1 MPIYAIWQVS
11 ADFLAFRFLRLA
23 GPSVIAI
30 ARQPA
35 QLCRA
40 VGMRSCTRAALAIVA
55 VAAAVPDASA
65 AGPSKRFPKLDAG
78 LEHRAV
84 VASTVRK
91 STVIVS
97 LRAGSDLPPELKKYA
112 RADRL
117 DSINA
122 LVLDLP
128 DSLLAGASTLAAVTH
143 VHGETI
149 VYASNF
155 RTGITSGAFFVRNNL
170 GFTGAGVSVAMVDS
184 GVGPHDDLT
193 TVKALDFVGSG
204 IQDEAGHGTHVA
216 GTLAGDGHDS
226 NGKLSGIAPGVSL
239 VSLKALDAQGS
250 GRLTDVLRALSWLA
264 KNAAAYNIRVVNL
277 SFGTPVTE
285 SYSEDP
291 LALATKALVDRG
303 VVVVVAAGNE
313 GLDDKG
319 HKVWGA
325 VTSPANAP
333 WVITVGAS
341 STMGTLT
348 RGDDQVADFSSRGPT
363 RINRAAKPDLV
374 ASGVGTVSTAAV
386 PSTEYSKCLV
396 AHPSCLAG
404 GFAGGSAPYMTLTG
418 TSMAAPVV
426 SGTVA
431 LMLQANPKLTPNL
444 VKAILMYTAEV
455 YPGFR
460 PLEEGAGFL
469 NSLGAVRL
477 ARFYKTARKGD
488 RAPVEPIWS
497 KQFFWGNHRITGGI
511 MVPSANAWDNKI
523 VWGAAK
529 TLGDDGDNIVWG
541 TSCGNS
547 DCGDN
552 IVWGTA
558 DGDNIVWG
566 TAGDGD
572 NIVWGTSDGDN
583 IVWGTSDGDNIV
595 WGTAADGDNI
605 VWGTAD
611 DGDNI
616 VWGTALRGREWRKI
630 PLPLVTPSFEWFLDP
645 RNDVAWIEQEFGDVL
660 MVRGGNQR

>member
-1 MPIYAIWQVS
+1 
-11 ADFLAFRFLRLA
+11 
-23 GPSVIAI
+23 
-30 ARQPA
+30 
-35 QLCRA
+35 
-40 VGMRSCTRAALAIVA
+40 MRSCIRAALAIVA

-65 AGPSKRFPKLDAG
+65 AGPSRRFPKLDAA
-78 LEHRAV
+78 LEHRAA
-84 VASTVRK
+84 VASPVRM

-97 LRAGSDLPPELKKYA
+97 LSPGSELPSDLRKYA

-128 DSLLAGASTLAAVTH
+128 DSQLAAMSKLAAVTH
-143 VHGETI
+143 VHAETT

-170 GFTGAGVSVAMVDS
+170 GFTGAGVTVAMVDS

-193 TVKALDFVGSG
+193 TWKALDFVGTG

-226 NGKLSGIAPGVSL
+226 NGRLAGIAPGVSL
-239 VSLKALDAQGS
+239 VSLKALDAGGS
-250 GRLTDVLRALSWLA
+250 GRLTDVLRALNWLA
-264 KNAAAYNIRVVNL
+264 KNAGAHHIRVVNL

-285 SYSEDP
+285 SYWQDP
-291 LALATKALVDRG
+291 LALATKALVDGG

-313 GLDDKG
+313 GRDDKA

-348 RGDDQVADFSSRGPT
+348 RSDDEVAGFSSRGPT
-363 RINRAAKPDLV
+363 RIDGAAKPDLV

-404 GFAGGSAPYMTLTG
+404 GFSGDKAPYMTLTG

-455 YPGFR
+455 YRGFR
-460 PLEEGAGFL
+460 PLEQGAGFL

-477 ARFYKTARKGD
+477 ARFYKTARKGA
-488 RAPVEPIWS
+488 RVPVEPIWS

-511 MVPSANAWDNKI
+511 MVPDANAWDRKI
-523 VWGAAK
+523 VWGAVK

-541 TSCGNS
+541 TSCGSS
-547 DCGDN
+547 DC
-552 IVWGTA
+552 
-558 DGDNIVWG
+558 GDNIVWG

-572 NIVWGTSDGDN
+572 NIVWGTSGDGDN
-583 IVWGTSDGDNIV
+583 IVWGTSADGDNIVWGTDCGGADCGGNIVWGTAGDGDNIVWGTGSDGDNIVWGTGSDGDNIV
-595 WGTAADGDNI
+595 WGTA
-605 VWGTAD
+605 

-616 VWGTALRGREWRKI
+616 VWGTALRGRSWRKT
-630 PLPLVTPSFEWFLDP
+630 PLLSPSLSFEWFLDP
-645 RNDVAWIEQEFGDVL
+645 RNDGAWIMQEFGDAL
-660 MVRGGNQR
+660 MVRGAKP